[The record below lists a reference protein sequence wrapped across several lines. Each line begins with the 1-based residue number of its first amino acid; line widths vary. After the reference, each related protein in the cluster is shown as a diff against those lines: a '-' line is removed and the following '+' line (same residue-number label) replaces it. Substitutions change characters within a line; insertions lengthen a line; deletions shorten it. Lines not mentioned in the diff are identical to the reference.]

1 MKVTVFEKVK
11 QVGKDKANSY
21 IILDGPL
28 SPMLFSMFYIIWD
41 VYTQTI
47 LNCSYEKL
55 LVNTVLL
62 LNYKFTSQKN
72 NYNV

>member
-41 VYTQTI
+41 VYTQKI

-55 LVNTVLL
+55 FVNTVLL